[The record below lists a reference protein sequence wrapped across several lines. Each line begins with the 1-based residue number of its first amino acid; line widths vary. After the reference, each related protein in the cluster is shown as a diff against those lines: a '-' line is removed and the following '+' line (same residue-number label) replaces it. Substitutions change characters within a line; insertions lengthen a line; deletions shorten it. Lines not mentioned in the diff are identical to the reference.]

1 VVAVQSVALEKV
13 FAQLLEPDSFED
25 YCPNGLQ
32 VEGKAQVRRLVSAV
46 TASAAAIRRAAAL
59 RADALLV
66 HHGLFWRGDDQRLT
80 GVRFRRVRLLI
91 EHDISL
97 FAYHLPLDA
106 HPELGNNARLAR
118 VLGWR
123 VDGRVGRYGLLSVCE
138 LARATSVR
146 SIAIRLRQRLGRSPL
161 VVGAIDR
168 PIRRLMW
175 CTGAAQ
181 DQLEEAIAHGAD
193 AFVSGEISE
202 RTTHLAREA
211 GIVYFAAGHHATE
224 RFGVQALGEAVAAQ
238 LGIWHGFVDDDN
250 PV

>member
-1 VVAVQSVALEKV
+1 MVAVPSAALEQAL
-13 FAQLLEPDSFED
+13 AQIMEPDSFED

-32 VEGKAQVRRLVSAV
+32 VEGRPQVRRLVSAV
-46 TASAAAIRRAAAL
+46 TASAATIRRAAAL

-80 GVRFRRVRLLI
+80 GLRFRRVRLLI
-91 EHDISL
+91 EHGIGL
-97 FAYHLPLDA
+97 HAYHLPLDA
-106 HPELGNNARLAR
+106 HPELGNNACLAR
-118 VLGWR
+118 VMGWR
-123 VDGRVGRYGLLSVCE
+123 VDGRAGRYGLLSITE
-138 LARATSVR
+138 LTRSVSAR
-146 SIAIRLRQRLGRSPL
+146 SIATRLTQRLGRSPL
-161 VVGAIDR
+161 VVGASER

-181 DQLEEAIAHGAD
+181 DEIEEAIALGAD

-202 RTTHLAREA
+202 RTTHVAREA

-224 RFGVQALGEAVAAQ
+224 RYGVQALGEAVAAQ

-250 PV
+250 PA